1 MDFASPRR
9 GFVTWRAQTQTESF
23 RVENLHSK
31 ESHLAHSERESD
43 ERVQKFAP
51 LLIGLRFWVAR
62 TRCRREGGLQKCIFQ
77 GRTREMQE
85 EMPRVRHALEY
96 LFMAVWIFMILWY
109 EPFQT
114 SLTPHNYSY
123 RNHPAKLP
131 QTKLHFFE
139 VDGSKHFSF
148 VKICIFGFIRFH
160 KS

>member
-62 TRCRREGGLQKCIFQ
+62 TRCRGEGGLQKCIS
-77 GRTREMQE
+77 GKNAGNARKNAEGKTCTR
-85 EMPRVRHALEY
+85 
-96 LFMAVWIFMILWY
+96 IFVHGGLNFYDTMI
-109 EPFQT
+109 
-114 SLTPHNYSY
+114 
-123 RNHPAKLP
+123 
-131 QTKLHFFE
+131 
-139 VDGSKHFSF
+139 
-148 VKICIFGFIRFH
+148 
-160 KS
+160 